1 MLHSALKFYSEKDL
15 EQIRCC
21 RLVWMQ
27 QTAGVSKFFGWD
39 NVRKLLPSDLAHEA
53 LPSRASAY
61 TLWTIE
67 DR

>member
-27 QTAGVSKFFGWD
+27 QTVGVSKFFGWD

-53 LPSRASAY
+53 LEQKLHGHLLIPCG
-61 TLWTIE
+61 L
-67 DR
+67 